1 MRPYDTGERV
11 GNGMIGCRY
20 GAQLAAVLIGSGVI
34 GMMFAGADICATGGG
49 PGCAYTVHN
58 RTSSQEAQS
67 GGDAN
72 VSGAIR
78 CLQLCDPA
86 LNSFGSRANS
96 RVSVK
101 FYGSQL

>member
-1 MRPYDTGERV
+1 MPIQRAISGSAITVSYDG
-11 GNGMIGCRY
+11 
-20 GAQLAAVLIGSGVI
+20 AAVLIGSGVI

-49 PGCAYTVHN
+49 RSCAYTAHN

-78 CLQLCDPA
+78 CLQLRDPA
-86 LNSFGSRANS
+86 LNLFGSRANFGI
-96 RVSVK
+96 SVK
-101 FYGSQL
+101 FYGLQL

>member
-1 MRPYDTGERV
+1 
-11 GNGMIGCRY
+11 
-20 GAQLAAVLIGSGVI
+20 
-34 GMMFAGADICATGGG
+34 MFAGADICATGGG
-49 PGCAYTVHN
+49 RDCTHAARN

-67 GGDAN
+67 SGDAN
-72 VSGAIR
+72 ASGAIR
-78 CLQLCDPA
+78 CLQLRDPA